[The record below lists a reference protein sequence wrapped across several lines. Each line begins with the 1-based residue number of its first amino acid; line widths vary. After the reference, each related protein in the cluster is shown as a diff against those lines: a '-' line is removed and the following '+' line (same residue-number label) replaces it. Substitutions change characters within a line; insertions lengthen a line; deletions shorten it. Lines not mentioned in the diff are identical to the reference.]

1 MGMSVSSLNQTTNNK
16 QKERGMTMKQKEVIN
31 VLKAVSKALTG
42 QEASVHF
49 ESEKIDETAKLTAA
63 EYIEKKCGYSQFT
76 NDKPRNGA
84 LWSDFESDIVRAR
97 MNAMVEDLA
106 LKTGRSR
113 LAIKYKLSHIL
124 ISQGVTTWGVMR

>member
-1 MGMSVSSLNQTTNNK
+1 
-16 QKERGMTMKQKEVIN
+16 MKQKDVVN

-49 ESEKIDETAKLTAA
+49 EKEETAKTPMSDLDKIT
-63 EYIEKKCGYSQFT
+63 KSWFDSQ
-76 NDKPRNGA
+76 PRNGA